1 MGRQGEQL
9 IFAWTE
15 SASANDEAGAL
26 KVSTAIVE
34 LP

>member
-1 MGRQGEQL
+1 MARQGDEL

-26 KVSTAIVE
+26 KVSTAVVG